1 MESYYIQ
8 KCKNIKKNSYGVNSL
23 KNLRKTWKKKI
34 NKINKEISDMIIDSS
49 DEDNG
54 NPMPRYNSLYND
66 NFLDDIN
73 MILED

>member
-1 MESYYIQ
+1 MQEYKEKFIWSKFIE
-8 KCKNIKKNSYGVNSL
+8 KL
-23 KNLRKTWKKKI
+23 KNDMKEKI